1 MFKPTVSDRNID
13 AWIYGIFGNS
23 ELAQEGYG
31 CNMSQTGFSG
41 LVDILMLN
49 PPSGAPSV
57 LKDYPAALVAGD
69 IKWNKNAVQAV
80 EKYVSNGGIIVIN
93 TEQLPKELRGL
104 TGVEFTGKTAK
115 DTTAVTT
122 DGRKLANSPAPYVY
136 HQVKLKGAKVLLRT
150 AGGQP
155 LVTVFNHGKGKVI
168 LTLQKYLVED
178 PATAGQKKGLPT
190 VHYLLSLLRH
200 ELLPFQV
207 IGTSPAEMVVSRQKN
222 GWRISLLNNRGVYKQ
237 PLTAPVIVNSEKT
250 EQTLVFPDEIVSATE
265 QLTGKKL
272 AVKKA
277 NGKNTL
283 TVTIPAGDLVIIDVV
298 TKK

>member
-1 MFKPTVSDRNID
+1 MAQTKILISLLPFAYDELLPRVGIEIDSDGFPVIDFDGQYYKVTLSIGNNGTV
-13 AWIYGIFGNS
+13 A
-23 ELAQEGYG
+23 
-31 CNMSQTGFSG
+31 T
-41 LVDILMLN
+41 
-49 PPSGAPSV
+49 
-57 LKDYPAALVAGD
+57 
-69 IKWNKNAVQAV
+69 
-80 EKYVSNGGIIVIN
+80 
-93 TEQLPKELRGL
+93 
-104 TGVEFTGKTAK
+104 
-115 DTTAVTT
+115 
-122 DGRKLANSPAPYVY
+122 VY
-136 HQVKLKGAKVLLRT
+136 NV
-150 AGGQP
+150 
-155 LVTVFNHGKGKVI
+155 GKGKVI

-277 NGKNTL
+277 KGKNTL